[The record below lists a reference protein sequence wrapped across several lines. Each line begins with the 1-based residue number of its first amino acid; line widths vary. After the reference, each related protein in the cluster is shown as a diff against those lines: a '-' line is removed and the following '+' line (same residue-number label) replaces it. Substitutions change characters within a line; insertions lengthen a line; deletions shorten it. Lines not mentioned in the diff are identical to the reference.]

1 MRPTSKYS
9 PKCCYSLD
17 KDIGYLFSI
26 TSPSSGKLGH
36 LPDPISISIMKFDAL
51 NAQANKWAE
60 YLK

>member
-51 NAQANKWAE
+51 NAQANK
-60 YLK
+60 